1 MIHKV
6 VLIKQLHLHSCS
18 ELPPPPTLLVSLLKL
33 RNVPKPVR
41 PLGVDSPAEGG
52 RGPWGLRGV
61 KLDRADHRPQV
72 STSSLRLRQREE
84 RDGPLCCE
92 QRRG

>member
-6 VLIKQLHLHSCS
+6 VLIKQLRLHSCS
-18 ELPPPPTLLVSLLKL
+18 PPPLLVSLLKL
-33 RNVPKPVR
+33 RNEPKTVR

-52 RGPWGLRGV
+52 RGPRGLRGV

-72 STSSLRLRQREE
+72 GTSSLRLRQ
-84 RDGPLCCE
+84 
-92 QRRG
+92 